1 MMVKVKSGKQEKF
14 EPDYFLVQ
22 YKNISFP
29 FCLKITNKQMIVNI
43 AVMYL
48 LQQVT

>member
-1 MMVKVKSGKQEKF
+1 MVKVKSGKQEKF

-22 YKNISFP
+22 YKIISFP

-48 LQQVT
+48 LQQVA